1 MHLEG
6 EVAELRREL
15 ANFRLEAD
23 SEIAGEE
30 ADDQP
35 GSEAVRKRLGRI
47 CSAKAGG
54 NHGCLFKQ
62 LFVVHWWGLGFGTLT
77 SYSILL
83 FPLYFPHVR
92 MRARAAKKLR
102 MSPPGHVHQ
111 QSDSRDRESPERED
125 ENESPVDVGRQAA

>member
-47 CSAKAGG
+47 CPAKAGG

-62 LFVVHWWGLGFGTLT
+62 LFVVLWWGLEFGTST
-77 SYSILL
+77 S
-83 FPLYFPHVR
+83 
-92 MRARAAKKLR
+92 
-102 MSPPGHVHQ
+102 
-111 QSDSRDRESPERED
+111 
-125 ENESPVDVGRQAA
+125 

>member
-1 MHLEG
+1 MQLEG

-30 ADDQP
+30 ADQP

-54 NHGCLFKQ
+54 NHGCLFNQ

-77 SYSILL
+77 S
-83 FPLYFPHVR
+83 
-92 MRARAAKKLR
+92 
-102 MSPPGHVHQ
+102 
-111 QSDSRDRESPERED
+111 
-125 ENESPVDVGRQAA
+125 